1 MAKASINCTLSHRPS
16 IHSEL
21 CQHLLA
27 IGQKQSLAPVRT
39 VPAYIPVRNTLK
51 SVPSDSATLRQL
63 EVGGVSEGAVS
74 EVQLRC
80 RALNSAIAQVMLTG
94 THQHRTRSETSRRAE
109 EKETDTAI
117 WVRVCH
123 INEHHGLSRDGRD
136 LPAYSLA
143 VLRGIVPVSI
153 AQPAWGES
161 QSLTQGH
168 RGEQGMGTEMGSGS
182 GSGRVMDDPIS
193 LKSTD
198 NSIASL
204 GQKRCRVYDIYEEDE
219 QECGGKEDQR
229 GRRDVDQMRNRLMNQ
244 EKSVDEVTRVGRGGA
259 LDKDKEMK
267 SFRDKTKDKGSDK
280 NEERYD
286 DAVRSTVTLADTW
299 RAAGFPYVAANGAEE
314 NESEREKDS
323 DVMQALVSY
332 PGRSKVHAVPADK
345 VRYHNN
351 ARSR

>member
-1 MAKASINCTLSHRPS
+1 M
-16 IHSEL
+16 
-21 CQHLLA
+21 
-27 IGQKQSLAPVRT
+27 
-39 VPAYIPVRNTLK
+39 
-51 SVPSDSATLRQL
+51 RQL
-63 EVGGVSEGAVS
+63 EVGGVSEGTVN

-80 RALNSAIAQVMLTG
+80 RALNSAIAQVMQTG

-109 EKETDTAI
+109 EKETDKAI

-168 RGEQGMGTEMGSGS
+168 RGDQGMGTEMGSGS

-193 LKSTD
+193 LKSKD

-219 QECGGKEDQR
+219 QEFGGKEDQR

-244 EKSVDEVTRVGRGGA
+244 EKSVDVVTRVERGGA
-259 LDKDKEMK
+259 LDNDKEMK
-267 SFRDKTKDKGSDK
+267 ICRDKTKVKGSDK
-280 NEERYD
+280 NEKRCD
-286 DAVRSTVTLADTW
+286 DGVRSTATLADTW
-299 RAAGFPYVAANGAEE
+299 RAAGFPYAAAYGAEE
-314 NESEREKDS
+314 NESEREREKGSESQKDS

-345 VRYHNN
+345 VRYHENT
-351 ARSR
+351 RSR